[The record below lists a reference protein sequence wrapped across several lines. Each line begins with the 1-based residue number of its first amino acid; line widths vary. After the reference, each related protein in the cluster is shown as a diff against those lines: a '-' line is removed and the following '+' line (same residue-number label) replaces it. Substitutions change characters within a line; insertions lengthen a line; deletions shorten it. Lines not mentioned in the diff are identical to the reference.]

1 MLLLYMQVR
10 TICVAAALAL
20 APVYAVGAQ
29 AQQCLAPFRVSAAPF
44 AAEPLDAGAVRA
56 LETRGLTPP
65 DPAELQ
71 TEGDTYIDTLLGE
84 RYPDY
89 QRLDGDENGA
99 ATMLVT
105 PQITGVQVRL
115 KEIVTR
121 TKRTVVIEPEADADA
136 DTDGE
141 TSTDADAETGA
152 DADIDAEQE
161 IDAGSPDEIT
171 GTPPPFPDAPALNGD
186 EAGADGAVTEGGA
199 PPALVDVSVPRDDTD
214 TIAPESTADT
224 LLEESDAESDAE
236 IPGDGSVD
244 ISIEETPAA
253 PPVTE
258 TVIDIKRTMR
268 VEVRVHTRFEFV
280 DLHREGRTSKIGA
293 AETVSSSVE
302 LADEYPE
309 GDSEQ
314 ERIDAELAHTVL
326 RSLRGSID
334 KAMIEAA
341 QQALLRQ
348 EIELQLVYRRQFFVA
363 GGRDAGLRVGDWL
376 RVADVAPAVE
386 EAEPVETEPESTET
400 ESAETDTE
408 IEAQPEETQSTETEP
423 VETESTEAEPVETD
437 TEIEAEPVE
446 IETDS
451 AATETA
457 DKICPEAAE
466 GRKGLPP
473 LLRVTE
479 LFDLFA
485 VARNVGSH
493 VIPVNTR
500 LVSVPHTWTVEPY
513 AGVNV
518 RALPL
523 GAGREFAPVIPH
535 VGVRN
540 YPRSGNDLL
549 RPFFGVQV
557 DTVIEPSRVIVP
569 GHIFG
574 GLDMHWQTERFTL
587 RPAIAGAIGPAGIFN
602 TAGMNAGGVMEAP
615 AAVDFILYAGVMA
628 NIRSQ
633 IVLTPTLDII
643 IDVGYTQ
650 YLPLYTTAPDSAI
663 TVSEALFNG
672 YGGVLAGIA
681 LAIHI

>member
-1 MLLLYMQVR
+1 MPM
-10 TICVAAALAL
+10 
-20 APVYAVGAQ
+20 YAVGAQ

-44 AAEPLDAGAVRA
+44 TAEPIDPGGARA
-56 LETRGLTPP
+56 LEARSVTPP

-71 TEGDTYIDTLLGE
+71 TEGDAYIDTLLGE

-89 QRLDGDENGA
+89 QRSDGDENGA

-121 TKRTVVIEPEADADA
+121 TRRTIVLLDADA
-136 DTDGE
+136 
-141 TSTDADAETGA
+141 GA
-152 DADIDAEQE
+152 DAGIDAEQE
-161 IDAGSPDEIT
+161 IGDGSPD
-171 GTPPPFPDAPALNGD
+171 G
-186 EAGADGAVTEGGA
+186 
-199 PPALVDVSVPRDDTD
+199 S
-214 TIAPESTADT
+214 ADT
-224 LLEESDAESDAE
+224 LLTPPDSLVIDGDEAVADGAATEGAVPPPAPADAPAPVDDDDIIAPEGATDTLLEKSDTE
-236 IPGDGSVD
+236 IPDDAPVD
-244 ISIEETPAA
+244 VSTEETPAVA
-253 PPVTE
+253 PPATE
-258 TVIDIKRTMR
+258 TVIDIERTMR
-268 VEVRVHTRFEFV
+268 IEVRVATRFEFV

-293 AETVSSSVE
+293 AETVSSSVA

-341 QQALLRQ
+341 RQALLRQ

-376 RVADVAPAVE
+376 RVADVSQAAVE
-386 EAEPVETEPESTET
+386 ET
-400 ESAETDTE
+400 
-408 IEAQPEETQSTETEP
+408 
-423 VETESTEAEPVETD
+423 EPVETD
-437 TEIEAEPVE
+437 TEIEAEPAEAKPEEAELEETEPAETESTGTEPVE
-446 IETDS
+446 AGIDS
-451 AATETA
+451 AAAEST
-457 DKICPEAAE
+457 DKVCLEAAE
-466 GRKGLPP
+466 GRGRGGLPP

-485 VARNVGSH
+485 VARNVGSQ

-569 GHIFG
+569 GHVFG

-587 RPAIAGAIGPAGIFN
+587 RPAIAGSIGPAGIFN
-602 TAGMNAGGVMEAP
+602 TAGMNAGGVMGAP

-650 YLPLYTTAPDSAI
+650 YLPLYTTAPDSAV